1 MEALTLGREGQV
13 SLPASILRR
22 LGLSPDAV
30 LTAEVTGD
38 GGILLRP
45 AEDPL
50 IEMYDDERLAE
61 FADENRLTGDEQ
73 RRVDE
78 VLGRR

>member
-1 MEALTLGREGQV
+1 METLTLGEEGQV

-30 LTAEVTGD
+30 LTAELTGD

-45 AEDPL
+45 AEDSL

-61 FADENRLTGDEQ
+61 FAEENRLTREEKRQ
-73 RRVDE
+73 VDE
-78 VLGRR
+78 ALGRR

>member
-1 MEALTLGREGQV
+1 MEMLTLGKEGQV
-13 SLPASILRR
+13 SLPGSILRQ

-30 LTAEVTGD
+30 VTAEVTED
-38 GGILLRP
+38 GGILLRQ
-45 AEDPL
+45 ADESL
-50 IEMYDDERLAE
+50 IEMYDNDRLAE
-61 FADENRLTGDEQ
+61 FAEENRLTEEEQ

>member
-1 MEALTLGREGQV
+1 METLTLGKEGQV

-30 LTAEVTGD
+30 LTAEVTED

-45 AEDPL
+45 AEDAL
-50 IEMYDDERLAE
+50 IA
-61 FADENRLTGDEQ
+61 
-73 RRVDE
+73 
-78 VLGRR
+78 